1 MRYSFEVANSLAA
14 TLTENGRGVRIR
26 GRSQQPAELLELY
39 DMENCPYCR
48 VVRQTLTELDLD
60 VMIYPCPKGGTRYRP
75 LLQQMAGKRQ
85 FPYLY
90 DPNTDTGLYES
101 ADIIAYLY
109 KTYSRKPAPSYLS
122 IKTLMTAPSFA
133 TSALRRTQ
141 GLRARDS
148 DVPAKPLEL
157 YSFETSP
164 YSRLVR
170 ERLCEMEIPY
180 VVRNCGRNLAVE
192 WLVLPALR
200 EKFAPDYKPVQR
212 NRAALMKRAG
222 RVQVPYLVDPNSG
235 AEMFESGHI
244 LAYLERTYGRPS

>member
-14 TLTENGRGVRIR
+14 TLAESGRGVRIR
-26 GRSQQPAELLELY
+26 GISRQPEEMLELY
-39 DMENCPYCR
+39 DMENCPFCR

-60 VMIYPCPKGGTRYRP
+60 VMIYPCPKAGVRYRP
-75 LLQQMAGKRQ
+75 LVERLGGKAQ

-101 ADIIAYLY
+101 ADIVAYLY
-109 KTYSRKPAPSYLS
+109 ETYSRKPAPSYLK
-122 IKTLMTAPSFA
+122 IKALMTTPSFA
-133 TSALRRTQ
+133 ASALRRTQ
-141 GLRARDS
+141 GLRARHS
-148 DVPAKPLEL
+148 EPPATPLEL

-170 ERLCEMEIPY
+170 ERLCELEIPY
-180 VVRNCGRNLAVE
+180 IVRNCGRNLPVE

-200 EKFAPDYKPVQR
+200 ERFAPDYKPVQR
-212 NRAALMKRAG
+212 NRKALMKRTG

-235 AEMFESGHI
+235 VEMYESAKI
-244 LAYLERTYGRPS
+244 LAYLDNTYGG

>member
-1 MRYSFEVANSLAA
+1 MRYAFEVANSLAA
-14 TLTENGRGVRIR
+14 TLAEVGHGVKIR
-26 GRSQQPAELLELY
+26 GKSRQPEEMLELY

-60 VMIYPCPKGGTRYRP
+60 VMIYPCPKGGVRYRP
-75 LLQQMAGKRQ
+75 LVERLAGKQQ

-90 DPNTDTGLYES
+90 DPNTDASLYES

-109 KTYSRKPAPSYLS
+109 ETYSRDDAPSYLS
-122 IKTLMTAPSFA
+122 IKALMTAPSFA
-133 TSALRRTQ
+133 ASALRRTQ
-141 GLRARDS
+141 GLRARHS
-148 DVPAKPLEL
+148 EPPSKPLEL

-170 ERLCEMEIPY
+170 ERLCELEIPY
-180 VVRNCGRNLAVE
+180 VVRNCGRNLPVE

-200 EKFAPDYKPVQR
+200 ERFAPDYKPVQR
-212 NRAALMKRAG
+212 NRKALMKRTG

-235 AEMFESGHI
+235 AEMYESAKI
-244 LAYLERTYGRPS
+244 LSYLERTYGA